1 MAKGGSWGYFRQP
14 SMRTLFHR
22 IVIASLLLFTSS
34 EAAAFSLR
42 VHGNVT
48 DLFSGQ
54 GMSGVLV
61 RVYRDGVKQ
70 HVFHTGMGGRYHV
83 KLDNHA
89 QYVIRFSMDGFV
101 TKCFTVDTRG
111 AVWEDDSRV
120 NDVEVGM
127 TLFEQVPG
135 MDLTCFDM
143 PMGMAR
149 FTPMTGLLSWNGT
162 YEEAIMPEVQ
172 RLMAE
177 VRMRRTLMAGRETT
191 LPVNVARP

>member
-1 MAKGGSWGYFRQP
+1 MAKGGPWGYFRQP

-22 IVIASLLLFTSS
+22 IVLACLLLFASS

-135 MDLTCFDM
+135 MDLTWFDM

-162 YEEAIMPEVQ
+162 YEEAITPEVQ